1 MKMRGIITLEYEF
14 GGWTMYRYA
23 IENLDKWKNSKNR
36 KPLIIEG
43 ARQVGKTWIMKE
55 FGKKSYN
62 KTVYINFDSNVQM
75 AELFSIDLNVERI
88 IMGLELYAGHKI
100 NPSNTLIIFDEVQEV
115 PKALSSLKYFYENAP
130 EYHIVCAGSLLGIAL
145 HEGTSFPVG
154 KVDFLKLYPLSF
166 KEFLM
171 AIGLERFAELL
182 DKKDYDMIKS
192 FKQTY
197 IDALKQYYYV
207 GGMPEV
213 VASFAE
219 EKDFNE
225 ARRIQKRI
233 LTAYEQDF
241 SKHAPKE
248 IVPKIRMLWNSIPS
262 QLAKENKKFIYGL
275 IREGARA
282 KEYETAIM
290 WLSDC
295 GLVHKVSRIN
305 APNIPLKAYE
315 DLKAFKLFIVDVGL
329 LGAMVGLNQRTLLN
343 GNELFT
349 EFKGALTEQYV
360 MQQLAVNQD
369 LGVYYYTNDR
379 NTCEVDF
386 IVDNGDNIIPLEVK
400 AEINLKAKSLKTYR
414 EKFTPEISIRSSM
427 ADYSE
432 EVGLINLPLYAI
444 DGIE

>member
-1 MKMRGIITLEYEF
+1 
-14 GGWTMYRYA
+14 MYRYA

-100 NPSNTLIIFDEVQEV
+100 NPADTLIIFDEVQEV

-207 GGMPEV
+207 GGMPEI
-213 VASFAE
+213 VASFAD

-225 ARRIQKRI
+225 ARKIQKRI

-275 IREGARA
+275 IRERARA
-282 KEYETAIM
+282 KDYETAIM

-329 LGAMVGLNQRTLLN
+329 LGALVGLNQRTLLN

-369 LGVYYYTNDR
+369 LGIYYYTNDR

-414 EKFTPEISIRSSM
+414 EKFKPEISIRSSM

-432 EVGLINLPLYAI
+432 EIGLINLPLYAI

>member
-1 MKMRGIITLEYEF
+1 
-14 GGWTMYRYA
+14 MYRYA
-23 IENLDKWKNSKNR
+23 IENLDKWKKSKNR

-100 NPSNTLIIFDEVQEV
+100 NPADTLIIFDEVQEV

-213 VASFAE
+213 VASFAD
-219 EKDFNE
+219 EKDFVE
-225 ARRIQKRI
+225 ARKIQKRI

-386 IVDNGDNIIPLEVK
+386 IVDNGYNIIPLEVK